1 MTSIAPIFTFLCY
14 VFIIYAHWQFL
25 LNLLKL
31 PYDKMFVNFID
42 KICNLRLLYI
52 LSISV
57 LSILNLFHA
66 LLLQVFAWSPHFLIT
81 WLLSFNLSLLLFLSV
96 LWISFSSTTIHLP
109 YWFSSALQW
118 ILYHVSHYLKQFGQH
133 LTFINK
139 RNISLFKTWTSTL
152 KINIWLS

>member
-1 MTSIAPIFTFLCY
+1 MTSTVPIFTLLCY

-25 LNLLKL
+25 VILLKL
-31 PYDKMFVNFID
+31 PYDKIFVNFID
-42 KICNLRLLYI
+42 KICNLWILYI

-57 LSILNLFHA
+57 LSILNLFQA

-81 WLLSFNLSLLLFLSV
+81 WLLYFNLSLLLFLSV
-96 LWISFSSTTIHLP
+96 LWIAFSSTTIHLSH
-109 YWFSSALQW
+109 WFISALQW

-139 RNISLFKTWTSTL
+139 RNLSLFKS
-152 KINIWLS
+152 